1 MTDTI
6 TVTQAH
12 ALSTFATALR
22 RHDLTYEWSDDARIH
37 RRGAAEY
44 DELVR
49 LAKDLPAEDVAPVV
63 SILVRSRMGEKDQ
76 WSIDWAESWISGF
89 MNAVASLRGGARG

>member
-1 MTDTI
+1 MADTV
-6 TVTQAH
+6 TVTQAP
-12 ALSTFATALR
+12 ALSAFATALR

-63 SILVRSRMGEKDQ
+63 SIIVRSRMGEKDQ
-76 WSIDWAESWISGF
+76 WSIDWAESWTKNF
-89 MNAVASLRGGARG
+89 LNRVGA